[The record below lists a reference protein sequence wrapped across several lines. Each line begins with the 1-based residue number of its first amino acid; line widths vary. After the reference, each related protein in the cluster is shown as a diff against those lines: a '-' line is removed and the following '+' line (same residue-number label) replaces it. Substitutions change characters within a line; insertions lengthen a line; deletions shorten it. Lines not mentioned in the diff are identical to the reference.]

1 MSRALI
7 IGIVVA
13 VALTIYAV
21 VDCAMFDAKRTKV
34 MQKPIWLVVILLI
47 PVIGPLLW
55 MFIGKGSGEGL
66 GGRQQPQAPPDDL
79 NFIADRKSDSEHD
92 ARIAELEEQ
101 MRLLDEEIERDRQS
115 TMRNHPSNHT
125 GTNPIIVPEDH
136 APKDAGDDSDDGD
149 DRGDDSNID
158 TIDRGK
164 PEAETEDE
172 TNGDDEGR
180 RQ

>member
-7 IGIVVA
+7 LGIVVA
-13 VALTIYAV
+13 VALTVYAV
-21 VDCAMFDAKRTKV
+21 VDCAMFDSKRTKV

-55 MFIGKGSGEGL
+55 MFIGKGSADSAK
-66 GGRQQPQAPPDDL
+66 QAPAAPQVIPDDI
-79 NFIADRKSDSEHD
+79 NYISDSKSEREHD

-115 TMRNHPSNHT
+115 TMRNHPSNHNT
-125 GTNPIIVPEDH
+125 GAIPTVDADDDEDTS
-136 APKDAGDDSDDGD
+136 K
-149 DRGDDSNID
+149 
-158 TIDRGK
+158 
-164 PEAETEDE
+164 
-172 TNGDDEGR
+172 TNGDKNGNDDEGR